1 MEVNN
6 YTEFIINGVISANTV
21 ELASII
27 RESVRSV
34 CMEIIDAYKICSSQK
49 TSKEEVESVLLVI
62 PHAISPH
69 FQKFVQYVNSETEE
83 CPVESVQKLLV
94 PIRNKVVNLV
104 NKFEDDYG
112 SINEFNEEIFFKVFG
127 LVKTILEFMS
137 DFFEH
142 RYKVEV
148 HRVAEIGKN
157 AISEIKILHALTSNE
172 LLVKRIERSNIYC
185 DDFIKNVGILCTGQ
199 NSNPNLPSKFKQVVL
214 LFQGDY
220 PLFLQSLENKL
231 CNDGDPS
238 IELEYYN
245 KIVNILEELT
255 KILREISIIFNTQ
268 LEKVSGRQR
277 SKSTNVRALNNVVD
291 GLINNLAKLN
301 TVVDE
306 QEQKKLSQGL
316 QDETKKSNSIIE
328 SI

>member
-1 MEVNN
+1 
-6 YTEFIINGVISANTV
+6 
-21 ELASII
+21 
-27 RESVRSV
+27 
-34 CMEIIDAYKICSSQK
+34 
-49 TSKEEVESVLLVI
+49 
-62 PHAISPH
+62 
-69 FQKFVQYVNSETEE
+69 
-83 CPVESVQKLLV
+83 
-94 PIRNKVVNLV
+94 
-104 NKFEDDYG
+104 
-112 SINEFNEEIFFKVFG
+112 
-127 LVKTILEFMS
+127 
-137 DFFEH
+137 
-142 RYKVEV
+142 
-148 HRVAEIGKN
+148 VAEIGKN

-185 DDFIKNVGILCTGQ
+185 DDFIKNMGILCTGQ

-316 QDETKKSNSIIE
+316 QDETKNLIQSLNQFNVGKDDKVELVQAIRSGIISNEPNEFFKVRDSISEIMDSISEQVDDTEEVEKKDLIE
-328 SI
+328 ATKEMCENFKNITTILNE